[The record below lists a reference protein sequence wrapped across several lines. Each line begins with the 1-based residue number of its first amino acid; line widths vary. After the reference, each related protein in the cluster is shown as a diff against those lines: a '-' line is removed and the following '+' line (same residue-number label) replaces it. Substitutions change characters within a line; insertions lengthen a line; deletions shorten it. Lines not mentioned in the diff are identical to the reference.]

1 MVSYIIQFIVFHL
14 FYSIRILP
22 HHQDTGGFFVT
33 VMEKIKPLPWET
45 TLKKT
50 NEVETDESV
59 NVVKNTERKR
69 KEKKRRFQGYKED
82 PFVFLTDDDPV
93 WPEIR

>member
-1 MVSYIIQFIVFHL
+1 MLIN
-14 FYSIRILP
+14 SIRILP

-45 TLKKT
+45 NLKQT
-50 NEVETDESV
+50 EVETEVETDKSV
-59 NVVKNTERKR
+59 NDVKNNEHKR
-69 KEKKRRFQGYKED
+69 KVKKRRFQGYKED
-82 PFVFLTDDDPV
+82 PFVFLTNDDPV